1 MCSDCHSGEQMWQ
14 EKGNRSVIMT
24 QRGKGKEGAWL
35 RPLAS
40 PVADMVLGFTELTL
54 NGCVTAGDASSC
66 LGLLM
71 LGTPGCLCSGPPRGS
86 GPPPH
91 ARDWRHR
98 PRARAAPASTSTWSR
113 RSLSRVSC
121 SLACW
126 IMTPSTSSVDP
137 RGDLRRRWSRG
148 GFFEGLL

>member
-1 MCSDCHSGEQMWQ
+1 MCSDCHSGEHMWQ

-54 NGCVTAGDASSC
+54 HGCVTAGDASSC

-98 PRARAAPASTSTWSR
+98 PRARCSCLDIYMVASELEQ
-113 RSLSRVSC
+113 SLLLSC
-121 SLACW
+121 LLDH
-126 IMTPSTSSVDP
+126 DP
-137 RGDLRRRWSRG
+137 LYELG
-148 GFFEGLL
+148 GSKR